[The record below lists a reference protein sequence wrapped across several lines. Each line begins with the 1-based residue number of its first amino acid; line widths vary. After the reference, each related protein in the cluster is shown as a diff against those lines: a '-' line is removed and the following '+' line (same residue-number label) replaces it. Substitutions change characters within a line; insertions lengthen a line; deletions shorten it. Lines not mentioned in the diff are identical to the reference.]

1 VPCRDRKIPN
11 VVLAMALTLASVL
24 AAAQPPPSRS
34 FRFDIPTQP
43 LGQAL
48 REYGQTAGQALI
60 FTQNLVEGMVSRPL
74 RGEFTPEAALDL
86 LLKNTGL
93 ATERSPSG
101 AIMIRQSAGS
111 KRSAEPRRTTNIGEQ
126 VSDSELYEVMV
137 TAQKRSERF
146 VDVPMSLSVVTGE
159 RLSRTQSTTLQDI
172 VNLVPGLQLIAT
184 SPTGNLLTIRGIS
197 IGAGSINAS
206 VATYVDETPY
216 TTEGPFAASAL
227 LSPNLDPYDM
237 ARVEVLRG
245 PQGTL
250 YGANALS
257 GLLKYVTN
265 APDPSGFSASVL
277 TGGSVVEHGGAG
289 YDFHGM
295 VNLPLSETVAVRLV
309 GGDSKFPGFIDAPN
323 RGQHDTNSVR
333 RSILRASLLWQP
345 SDDTSV
351 RLNVAYQ
358 KLRSGDAGT
367 EDVEPGT
374 LRPIQGDLTET
385 GELAQPTSVTNGVY
399 NATVLW
405 TPNFGTFLSSTSFAT
420 ANIFQLADQSEI
432 EAPVILDV
440 FHVNYGAILPYEM
453 PEHSF
458 TQEFRWSSPQSQRL
472 HWVVGGYLDD
482 EFADEHEPLYL
493 FDRATGAIL
502 TNFQP
507 ALGAYH
513 ITSKYMEYA
522 AFGNTGYRLT
532 PALEIEVGGR
542 YSKNTQQYHQMSEG
556 VITGTTDFVTPSSQ
570 DAFTYSTDL
579 KYKLAEDTTTYA
591 RLATGFVPGGPND
604 VLPGSSLP
612 PSFRSSSTTNYELG
626 VKGSLAR
633 GLIAYDLDAFC
644 VNWRDIQ
651 LGAVVGTLYGIINGG
666 RAQSRGL
673 EGAITYHPSTHLM
686 IGLNAAYTD
695 ARLTTATPGGGQA
708 GDRLPQSPFFSSNAV
723 TEGEWPL
730 RQSVALVG
738 GLDWHYQTNRMSELP
753 IYVARTTLPAYSLI
767 NLRLGFRLRNYEAF
781 MYVKNAG
788 DARVISSAS
797 PESLNPV
804 TAESAFV
811 LPPRTLGI
819 SLGAKY

>member
-1 VPCRDRKIPN
+1 MPCRGRKIPN
-11 VVLAMALTLASVL
+11 LVLGVMLVL
-24 AAAQPPPSRS
+24 MSARAAAQSPSRS
-34 FRFDIPTQP
+34 FQFDIPSQP

-60 FTQNLVEGMVSRPL
+60 FTKNLVDGITSRPL
-74 RGEFTPEAALDL
+74 RGEFTAEAALGL
-86 LLKNTGL
+86 LLKDTGL
-93 ATERSPSG
+93 AIERSPSG
-101 AIMIRQSAGS
+101 AIMIRQNVASQRPADATHAANVD
-111 KRSAEPRRTTNIGEQ
+111 KPAA
-126 VSDSELYEVMV
+126 DSELYEVLV
-137 TAQKRSERF
+137 TAQKRTERF
-146 VDVPMSLSVVTGE
+146 VDVPMSLSVVSGE
-159 RLSRTQSTTLQDI
+159 RLSRSQSTTLQDI
-172 VNLVPGLQLIAT
+172 VNLVPGLQLVAS

-277 TGGSVVEHGGAG
+277 SGGSVVAHGGAG

-295 VNLPLSETVAVRLV
+295 VNLPLSETAAFRLV
-309 GGDSKFPGFIDAPN
+309 AGDSVFPGFIDAPN
-323 RGQHDTNSVR
+323 RAQQDTNSVR
-333 RSILRASLLWQP
+333 RSILRGSLLWQP
-345 SDDTSV
+345 RDDTTI

-358 KLRSGDAGT
+358 KLKSGDSGT
-367 EDVEPGT
+367 EDVAPVT
-374 LRPIQGDLTET
+374 LRPILGDLQET
-385 GELAQPTSVTNGVY
+385 GLIAQPTSVTNGVY
-399 NATVLW
+399 NATISW
-405 TPNFGTFLSSTSFAT
+405 APTFGTLLSSTSFAT
-420 ANIFQLADQSEI
+420 ANIYQLADQSAI
-432 EAPVILDV
+432 RASIILDM
-440 FHVNYGAILPYEM
+440 FHVNYGAVIPYEM

-458 TQEFRWSSPQSQRL
+458 TQEIRWSAPQSERL
-472 HWVVGGYLDD
+472 QWLVGGYLND

-522 AFGNTGYRLT
+522 AFANAGYRLT
-532 PALEIEVGGR
+532 PALEIELGGR
-542 YSKNTQQYHQMSEG
+542 YSKNTQEYHQVSEG
-556 VITGTTDFVTPSSQ
+556 LITGETDFVTPSSQ
-570 DAFTYSTDL
+570 DAFTYSADL
-579 KYKLAEDTTTYA
+579 KYKLGQATTAYA
-591 RLATGFVPGGPND
+591 RVATGFVPGGPND
-604 VLPGSSLP
+604 ALPGSNLP

-626 VKGSLAR
+626 VKGSVAQ
-633 GLIAYDLDAFC
+633 GLIAYDLDAFW

-666 RAQSRGL
+666 KAQSRGL
-673 EGAITYHPSTHLM
+673 EGAITYHPTTHLM

-695 ARLTTATPGGGQA
+695 ARLTTAAPGGGQP
-708 GDRLPQSPFFSSNAV
+708 GDRLPQSPRFSGNAV
-723 TEGEWPL
+723 TESEWPV
-730 RQSVALVG
+730 SHDVAVFG
-738 GLDWHYQTNRMSELP
+738 GLDWHYQTNRMSEFP
-753 IYVARTTLPAYSLI
+753 IDVARATLPAYSLV
-767 NLRLGFRLRNYEAF
+767 NLRLGLRLRNYEAVI
-781 MYVKNAG
+781 YVKNAG
-788 DARVISSAS
+788 DARVISSAL
-797 PESLNPV
+797 PETFDPV
-804 TAESAFV
+804 TAEGAFV
-811 LPPRTLGI
+811 LPPRTIGV